1 MSNIELRL
9 GVILI
14 VVALGILALLG
25 TQSSHPQAPPKAHP
39 TGYHGLP
46 DFTQD
51 AEGTEA
57 EMKKLALRTRGDY
70 SKLSYDEKT
79 WMEGVTGSH
88 GDVTLRLMAKRYLAE
103 EQKKSAGKKQ
113 TSAGPQSAKAH
124 EKAVPGRPQKRS
136 PSSGAKHPLPEHSKP
151 ALPSAGK

>member
-9 GVILI
+9 GIFMLA
-14 VVALGILALLG
+14 VALGILVFLG
-25 TQSSHPQAPPKAHP
+25 AQSSPKQTPPKPHP

-88 GDVTLRLMAKRYLAE
+88 GDMTLRLMAKRYLAE
-103 EQKKSAGKKQ
+103 EKKKTAGKNQ
-113 TSAGPQSAKAH
+113 APAGPQSAKAH
-124 EKAVPGRPQKRS
+124 EKAVPAKPQKRA
-136 PSSGAKHPLPEHSKP
+136 PSSGAKHPLQEHSRPVVP
-151 ALPSAGK
+151 AAGK

>member
-1 MSNIELRL
+1 MSNTELRL
-9 GVILI
+9 GVIM
-14 VVALGILALLG
+14 VVLALGILIFLG
-25 TQSSHPQAPPKAHP
+25 AQSSSTQAPSKPHP

-103 EQKKSAGKKQ
+103 EKKKTAGKNQ
-113 TSAGPQSAKAH
+113 APAGAQSAKAH
-124 EKAVPGRPQKRS
+124 EKAVHAGSQKRA
-136 PSSGAKHPLPEHSKP
+136 PSSGAKHPLQEHSRP
-151 ALPSAGK
+151 VVPSAGK